1 MSDITHIKR
10 MLADQAQQVS
20 EHLLPGGTKQSGEWR
35 CGSVH
40 GEPGQSLGVHLTG
53 PKAGTWCDFA
63 NPDEHSGDLLD
74 LWCAVKG
81 VSLPKAVEQARS
93 FLGMEAPTP
102 DRAPRRE
109 YRRPTTPK
117 GTTRLSESR
126 VRDYLTE
133 DRNLPADVLTRYKIA
148 QQGDSIVFPFKL
160 PNGETALIKRRKAE
174 DGAKPAPT
182 EADCEPVLFGWQA
195 VSDDV
200 RDIVLTEG
208 EIDALSWAAYGYTAL
223 SLPFGGGGGG
233 KQQWIENEYE
243 RMARFERIYLAL
255 DHDDNGDKAAEEIAN
270 RLGRHRCI
278 RVQMPHKDGNEC
290 LVNGVTQAQMDAAIK
305 QAASLDPE
313 GLRRA
318 GDFVDEVTRLFWPEP
333 GEHVGYSMPYGHPG
347 DKLLFRP
354 GELTLWSGA
363 SGSGKSQILS
373 DCQVDWVKQ
382 GSRFC
387 LASLEM
393 KPGMTLKRMVKQVVG
408 VDRPTKEAISDAI
421 RYVDNGLI
429 LYERVG
435 KSGVDN
441 LLEVFEYAKNKY
453 GCDQF
458 IIDSLMRL
466 GIGSEDYEGQEK
478 AVFKIVDWTIRNNVH
493 VHLVAHTRKGDN
505 QSAPATED
513 VKGAMEIGANAF
525 NIVTVWRNRQRE
537 AELQNADEETQ
548 QKWSDTPGVVMNVA
562 KQRNGDFEGKVAMW
576 FDQDSYRYYTR
587 ADNRLLGRQYL
598 ESGSR
603 AA

>member
-1 MSDITHIKR
+1 
-10 MLADQAQQVS
+10 
-20 EHLLPGGTKQSGEWR
+20 
-35 CGSVH
+35 
-40 GEPGQSLGVHLTG
+40 
-53 PKAGTWCDFA
+53 
-63 NPDEHSGDLLD
+63 
-74 LWCAVKG
+74 
-81 VSLPKAVEQARS
+81 
-93 FLGMEAPTP
+93 
-102 DRAPRRE
+102 
-109 YRRPTTPK
+109 
-117 GTTRLSESR
+117 
-126 VRDYLTE
+126 
-133 DRNLPADVLTRYKIA
+133 
-148 QQGDSIVFPFKL
+148 
-160 PNGETALIKRRKAE
+160 
-174 DGAKPAPT
+174 
-182 EADCEPVLFGWQA
+182 
-195 VSDDV
+195 
-200 RDIVLTEG
+200 
-208 EIDALSWAAYGYTAL
+208 
-223 SLPFGGGGGG
+223 
-233 KQQWIENEYE
+233 
-243 RMARFERIYLAL
+243 
-255 DHDDNGDKAAEEIAN
+255 
-270 RLGRHRCI
+270 
-278 RVQMPHKDGNEC
+278 
-290 LVNGVTQAQMDAAIK
+290 
-305 QAASLDPE
+305 
-313 GLRRA
+313 
-318 GDFVDEVTRLFWPEP
+318 VDEVTRLFYPEQ
-333 GEHVGYSMPYGHPG
+333 GEHVGYQTPYANPG

-373 DCQVDWVKQ
+373 DSQVDLVKQ

-408 VDRPTKEAISDAI
+408 LDMPTPQAI
-421 RYVDNGLI
+421 RDAHEYMDQGLI

-493 VHLVAHTRKGDN
+493 VHLVAHTRKGDG

-548 QKWSDTPGVVMNVA
+548 RQWADTPGVVLNVA

-576 FDQDSYRYYTR
+576 FDQDSYRYTTR
-587 ADNRLLGRQYL
+587 GDNQLLGRSYL
-598 ESGSR
+598 STEK